1 VNADYQKTFRA
12 QGAFETRQ
20 YLSLRCV
27 VEVSKNQI
35 PAQYEIKDAGGRFV
49 PHILTHKRH
58 PLPEPWTQAKF
69 TIVFNKGLPSPV
81 FGRRLDTA
89 IRIAGA
95 CGTLQQLLI
104 TVSGNNL
111 NPGSRSQHLVPH
123 TELPE
128 DSQAVGFLTRTAA
141 GTPDA
146 EHCFSAFV
154 HSVDQF
160 RQNKRLQA
168 REYASVTEKPGDGY
182 ATHSVKDFPFL
193 AVALQIRPVIGN
205 ICNLQ
210 SPQSPANALTQLL
223 ADFAKSRPAH
233 VQLRQR
239 PLQKGYAG
247 VVIHPARPNRCPDQA
262 WWNMDQVEDRRV
274 SSRVPLS

>member
-1 VNADYQKTFRA
+1 M
-12 QGAFETRQ
+12 
-20 YLSLRCV
+20 RCII
-27 VEVSKNQI
+27 EVGKYQI
-35 PAQYEIKDAGGRFV
+35 PAQDEIKDAGGRFL
-49 PHILTHKRH
+49 PHILTYKRH

-69 TIVFNKGLPSPV
+69 AIVFNKGLPSPV

-89 IRIAGA
+89 IGIAGA
-95 CGTLQQLLI
+95 CGTLQQPLV

-111 NPGSRSQHLVPH
+111 DPGSRSRHLVRY

-128 DSQAVGFLTRTAA
+128 DSQAVGFLTRGAA
-141 GTPDA
+141 GAPDA

-168 REYASVTEKPGDGY
+168 GEYAPVTEKSGDGY
-182 ATHSVKDFPFL
+182 ATQSVKDLPFL
-193 AVALQIRPVIGN
+193 AVALQIRPVSGN

-210 SPQSPANALTQLL
+210 SPQSPANAFTHLL

-247 VVIHPARPNRCPDQA
+247 VVIHPARPNRCPD
-262 WWNMDQVEDRRV
+262 
-274 SSRVPLS
+274 